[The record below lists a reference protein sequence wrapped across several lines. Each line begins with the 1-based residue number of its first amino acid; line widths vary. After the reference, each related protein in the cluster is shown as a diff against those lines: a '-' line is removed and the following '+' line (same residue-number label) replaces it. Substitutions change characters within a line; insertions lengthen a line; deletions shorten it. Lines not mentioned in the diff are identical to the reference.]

1 MKLGIIGRPSSGKKT
16 LFEAFTGL
24 SVQASQKQDDL
35 LGTVKVP
42 DDRIDH
48 LSQIYQPKK
57 TIYAQVEYHLPAQV
71 HGQKDAQKSETV
83 WAGMRNCDALIHV
96 VRNFKM
102 YGMDAP
108 TPENDYI
115 KMNEDMILADFMV
128 VEKRLER
135 MKKERGQKSVSNNEL
150 DLLKQCLELL
160 ENNQPI
166 RRNPDLINAPELKGF
181 AFLTAKPTLVLFNN
195 EDDDDSLPELS
206 EIFENETTMFIR
218 GKLEQELSQMNE
230 QEAAEFLEEFEI
242 SASAMN
248 RIIAASYELMGLISF
263 FTVGEDEVRAW
274 TIPINTA
281 ADNAAGAI
289 HTDFKKGFIRAE
301 VLAYKDFIDANSTYA
316 EARKNGTV
324 RLEGKTYTVC
334 DADIVHFRFNV

>member
-1 MKLGIIGRPSSGKKT
+1 MKLGIIGLPGSGKKT

-24 SVQASQKQDDL
+24 SIQAAQKQEDL

-42 DDRIDH
+42 DERIDH
-48 LSQIYQPKK
+48 LSQIYKPKK
-57 TIYAQVEYHLPAQV
+57 TIFAQVEYNLPAQI

-83 WAGMRNCDALIHV
+83 WAGMRNCDAIIHV
-96 VRNFKM
+96 IRNFKM

-108 TPENDYI
+108 EPEKDYI
-115 KMNEDMILADFMV
+115 QMNEDMILADFMV
-128 VEKRLER
+128 VEKRIER
-135 MKKERGQKSVSNNEL
+135 MKKERGQKNISQIEM

-160 ENNQPI
+160 EKNQPI
-166 RRNPDLINAPELKGF
+166 RNNPDLTKAPELKGY

-195 EDDDDSLPELS
+195 EDDDDCLPKLS
-206 EIFENETTMFIR
+206 EAFKDEKTMFIR
-218 GKLEQELSQMNE
+218 GKLEQELSQMSP

-248 RIIAASYELMGLISF
+248 RIITASYELMGLISF

-274 TIPINTA
+274 TIPINTP
-281 ADNAAGAI
+281 ADDAAGAI

-301 VLAYKDFIDANSTYA
+301 VLAYKDFIDANNSYA

-334 DADIVHFRFNV
+334 DADIIHFRFNV